1 MTRNSYW
8 VAMVNECHVDSPT
21 NEAFAFEMAENGC
34 MEETEESI
42 CCRAAAMFGFDFE
55 RIVPLE
61 CSMRTMFE
69 VGGVQFNP
77 VATRC
82 SSAWPARV
90 EHRLRHPGR
99 GPAVRREE
107 GGRGV
112 VNGKL
117 MKERRKALGMTQMQL
132 AVAVGASSV
141 AMVSSWERGCT
152 VASVPKLRKL
162 AEVLGVTME
171 QLLEEEE

>member
-42 CCRAAAMFGFDFE
+42 CCRAATMFGFDFE

-69 VGGVQFNP
+69 VGGVQFNL
-77 VATRC
+77 C
-82 SSAWPARV
+82 DS
-90 EHRLRHPGR
+90 L
-99 GPAVRREE
+99 
-107 GGRGV
+107 
-112 VNGKL
+112 
-117 MKERRKALGMTQMQL
+117 QF
-132 AVAVGASSV
+132 SV
-141 AMVSSWERGCT
+141 AGKGWST
-152 VASVPKLRKL
+152 DFDTL
-162 AEVLGVTME
+162 AEAPQYDE
-171 QLLEEEE
+171 KKEEEE

>member
-42 CCRAAAMFGFDFE
+42 YERACRSIEGAAAMFGFDFE

-69 VGGVQFNP
+69 VGGVQFNL
-77 VATRC
+77 C
-82 SSAWPARV
+82 DS
-90 EHRLRHPGR
+90 L
-99 GPAVRREE
+99 
-107 GGRGV
+107 
-112 VNGKL
+112 
-117 MKERRKALGMTQMQL
+117 QF
-132 AVAVGASSV
+132 SV
-141 AMVSSWERGCT
+141 AGKGWST
-152 VASVPKLRKL
+152 DFDTL
-162 AEVLGVTME
+162 AEAPQYDE
-171 QLLEEEE
+171 KKEEEE